1 MENNN
6 IGVPSV
12 VTNAKTIADT
22 FQKLVYENPAKKSEY
37 ALDEKVKEK
46 ILSDDSIPYTDRLT
60 LCYGYAKIKK
70 EFKRRKNVL
79 DLANKYFNRGTDNF
93 YKSIEQLDEDWFDF
107 FIERVERTSSE
118 RFKSI
123 WARLLS
129 AQLTNIEC
137 ERGLTI
143 SKKLIANICL
153 LTPEDITAFRSICG
167 MTFESLD
174 REISKYPFI
183 YIIDSAKFLANYHVR
198 RYNLASL
205 NQLGLIEYS
214 GPATSFVLPKKTPK
228 LKYHNMIIE
237 FIENEG
243 QNHRINIGNVRL
255 TSDGRVLYG
264 LTESTYIPGF
274 LDICKNAWDKKGYRY
289 KIQESVPNT

>member
-1 MENNN
+1 MENSK
-6 IGVPSV
+6 IALPSV
-12 VTNAKTIADT
+12 VSNTKTIAET
-22 FQKLVYENPAKKSEY
+22 FQELLYENPTKKSEY

-46 ILSDDSIPYTDRLT
+46 ILNDDSIPYDDRLT
-60 LCYGYAKIKK
+60 LCYSYSKIKK
-70 EFKRRKNVL
+70 KFKRRKNVL
-79 DLANKYFNRGTDNF
+79 DLADKYFNRGTDNF
-93 YKSIEQLDEDWFDF
+93 NKSIEQLDEDWFDF
-107 FIERVERTSSE
+107 FIDRVEHTSSD

-129 AQLTNIEC
+129 VQLTNIEC
-137 ERGLTI
+137 ERSLTI
-143 SKKLIANICL
+143 SKKLISNICL
-153 LTPEDITAFRSICG
+153 LTPEDIATFRSICS

-183 YIIDSAKFLANYHVR
+183 YIMESSKFLANCYVR

-228 LKYHNMIIE
+228 LKYHNIIVE

-243 QNHRINIGNVRL
+243 QNHRINTGNVRL

-264 LTESTYIPGF
+264 LTESTYLTGF
-274 LDICKNAWDKKGYRY
+274 LDICKNAWDKKGYQY
-289 KIQESVPNT
+289 KIQEA